1 MTLSNATVTVRRV
14 TTTDNDLGDTTETT
28 VDTVLDWALFT
39 PRSSSERV
47 DPRSPAVITAA
58 TIYGPF
64 GTELDADD
72 LIIVSG
78 HSPHAD
84 GTWQV
89 EGLPGQWKLNTW
101 EPGFEVAVKR
111 AGSGA

>member
-1 MTLSNATVTVRRV
+1 MPLSNATVTIRRV
-14 TTTDNDLGDTTETT
+14 TTTDNGLGDTESTT
-28 VDTVLDWALFT
+28 ADTVLDWALFT

-64 GTELDADD
+64 GTALDAND
-72 LIIVSG
+72 LILVAG
-78 HSPHAD
+78 HSTAAD
-84 GTWQV
+84 GSWQV
-89 EGLPGQWKLNTW
+89 EGMPGQWKLNTW

-111 AGSGA
+111 VGSGA